1 MGAHL
6 TDQSSR
12 RTLTPGD
19 KNNLL
24 ARMRGFVRAADTAP
38 DARADRPAPA
48 FEALEEYKTLTKHRN
63 VARDYQVADPFF
75 REQAG
80 RAGPTTVIDGREVLN
95 FSSYDY
101 LGLNHAPSVAAAAK
115 AAIDQYGTSVSASR
129 LVAGE
134 RPILRELERKLA
146 AVYDA
151 EDAVVFVSGHGT
163 NVGVISTLMRPQDLI
178 LYDQLCHS
186 SILVGTKLSG
196 AVRRAFP
203 HNDLAALERMLDEAD
218 GDHER
223 ILIVVEGLYSMDGDL
238 PDLKQLI
245 ALKRRYGAWLMV
257 DEAHSLGVLGAT
269 GRGVAEHTGVDP
281 REVDIWMG
289 TLSKTLAGA
298 GGYIAGSAGLV
309 ELLKLGVS
317 GFIYSVGLSP
327 PVAGAAIEA
336 LDILRREPERTERLK
351 RNGRLFL
358 EAAQAAG
365 LDTGL
370 SEGYAVCPILIG
382 DSLRAAKLCET
393 LLREGVNVSPI
404 IYPAVPMQSARLRFF
419 ITSEHTEEQIRT
431 AIATTKRELDKLV
444 AEGFGL
450 SMVARLLASGQ
461 KPWSEA

>member
-1 MGAHL
+1 MGAQL
-6 TDQSSR
+6 TESTSR
-12 RTLTPGD
+12 RTLTQGD
-19 KNNLL
+19 KSNLL
-24 ARMRGFVRAADTAP
+24 ARMRGLVRSVEGPPET
-38 DARADRPAPA
+38 RADRAAPS
-48 FEALEEYKTLTKHRN
+48 FESLDEFKTLTKHRN
-63 VARDYQVADPFF
+63 VAREYQVADPFF

-80 RAGPTTVIDGREVLN
+80 RAGPTTVIHGREVLN

-101 LGLNHAPSVAAAAK
+101 LGLNHVPSVSAAAK

-134 RPILRELERKLA
+134 RAILRDLERKLA
-146 AVYDA
+146 TVYDA
-151 EDAVVFVSGHGT
+151 DDAVVFVSGHGT
-163 NVGVISTLMRPQDLI
+163 NVGVISTLIRPQDLV
-178 LYDQLCHS
+178 LYDSLCHS

-203 HNDLAALERMLDEAD
+203 HNDLAALERMLEEAD

-238 PDLKQLI
+238 PDLKQLV
-245 ALKRRYGAWLMV
+245 ALKKRYGAWLMV
-257 DEAHSLGVLGAT
+257 DEAHALGVLGAT
-269 GRGVAEHTGVDP
+269 GRGIAEHAGVDP

-298 GGYIAGSAGLV
+298 GGYVAGSAGLV

-327 PVAGAAIEA
+327 PVAGAAIAA
-336 LDILRREPERTERLK
+336 LDVMAREPDRSERLK

-358 EAAQAAG
+358 ETARAAG

-370 SEGYAVCPILIG
+370 GEGYAVCPVLIG
-382 DSLRAAKLCET
+382 DSLRAAKLCEN
-393 LLREGVNVSPI
+393 LLKEGLNVLPI

-419 ITSEHTEEQIRT
+419 ITSEHTEAHIKT
-431 AIATTKRELDKLV
+431 AIDTTKRELDKLV

-450 SMVARLLASGQ
+450 SMVARLMASGQ
-461 KPWSEA
+461 KAWTEV

>member
-1 MGAHL
+1 L

-19 KNNLL
+19 KNNLI
-24 ARMRGFVRAADTAP
+24 ARMRGLVRTASDSRTAEP
-38 DARADRPAPA
+38 HVDRPAPA
-48 FEALEEYKTLTKHRN
+48 FNTLEEYKSLTKHRN

-75 REQAG
+75 REQDG
-80 RAGPTTVIDGREVLN
+80 RAGATTWIDGQEAVN

-101 LGLNHAPSVAAAAK
+101 LGLNHVPSVAAAAK

-134 RPILRELERKLA
+134 RRILRDLERKLA
-146 AVYDA
+146 DVYQA
-151 EDAVVFVSGHGT
+151 EDAVVFVSGHAT
-163 NVGVISTLMRPQDLI
+163 NVGVISTLMRPQDLV
-178 LYDQLCHS
+178 LYDSLCHS

-203 HNDLAALERMLDEAD
+203 HNDLAALERMLEDAAA
-218 GDHER
+218 DHER
-223 ILIVVEGLYSMDGDL
+223 VLIVVEGLYSMDGDL
-238 PDLKQLI
+238 PDLKRLI
-245 ALKRRYGAWLMV
+245 EIKRRHGAWLMV
-257 DEAHSLGVLGAT
+257 DEAHSLGVLGTT
-269 GRGVAEHTGVDP
+269 GRGLAEHAGVDP

-298 GGYIAGSAGLV
+298 GGYIAGSASLI

-317 GFIYSVGLSP
+317 GYIYSVGLSP
-327 PVAGAAIEA
+327 PVAGAAIESLA
-336 LDILRREPERTERLK
+336 VMAREPERGARLK
-351 RNGRLFL
+351 RNGKLFL
-358 EAAQAAG
+358 ETARAAG

-370 SEGYAVCPILIG
+370 GEGYAVCPVLIG
-382 DSLRAAKLCET
+382 DSLRAAKLTEI
-393 LLREGVNVSPI
+393 LLKEGLNVLPI
-404 IYPAVPMQSARLRFF
+404 IYPAVPMQAARLRFF
-419 ITSEHTEEQIRT
+419 ITSEHTEEQIRS

-444 AEGFGL
+444 AQGFGL

>member
-1 MGAHL
+1 M
-6 TDQSSR
+6 TNQSSR
-12 RTLTPGD
+12 GTLTPGD
-19 KNNLL
+19 KSTLL
-24 ARMRGFVRAADTAP
+24 ARMRGLVRAVDTAP
-38 DARADRPAPA
+38 EARADRPAPA
-48 FEALEEYKTLTKHRN
+48 FDSLDEFKTLTKHRD

-80 RAGPTTVIDGREVLN
+80 RAGPTTVIDGREVVN

-101 LGLNHAPSVAAAAK
+101 LGLNHAPSVAVAAK
-115 AAIDQYGTSVSASR
+115 AAIDRYGTSVSASR

-134 RPILRELERKLA
+134 RPILRDLERKLA
-146 AVYDA
+146 QVYGAD
-151 EDAVVFVSGHGT
+151 DAVVFVSGHGT
-163 NVGVISTLMRPQDLI
+163 NVGVISTLMRPQDLV
-178 LYDQLCHS
+178 LYDQLAHS

-203 HNDLAALERMLDEAD
+203 HNDLAALERMLEEAS

-223 ILIVVEGLYSMDGDL
+223 ILIVVEGLYSMDGDM
-238 PDLKQLI
+238 PDLKRLI

-257 DEAHSLGVLGAT
+257 DEAHALGVLGAT
-269 GRGVAEHTGVDP
+269 GRGIAEHVGVDP

-298 GGYIAGSAGLV
+298 GGYIAGSAGLI

-327 PVAGAAIEA
+327 PVAGAAMEA
-336 LDILRREPERTERLK
+336 LDVMGREPERIERLR

-358 EAAQAAG
+358 ETAKAAG

-370 SEGYAVCPILIG
+370 GEGFAVCPVLVG
-382 DSLRAAKLCET
+382 DSLRAAKLCEN
-393 LLREGVNVSPI
+393 LLQEGLNVLPI

-419 ITSEHTEEQIRT
+419 ITSEHTEDQIKT
-431 AIATTKRELDKLV
+431 AIAITKRELDKLI
-444 AEGFGL
+444 AGGFGL
-450 SMVARLLASGQ
+450 STVARLLAAKQSL
-461 KPWSEA
+461 PRED

>member
-1 MGAHL
+1 L
-6 TDQSSR
+6 TESTKRQPLSPS
-12 RTLTPGD
+12 D
-19 KNNLL
+19 KSNLL
-24 ARMRGFVRAADTAP
+24 SRMRGLVRSV
-38 DARADRPAPA
+38 DASPEVRADRAAPA
-48 FEALEEYKTLTKHRN
+48 FDSLDEYKMLTKHRT

-80 RAGPTTVIDGREVLN
+80 RAGPTTLIDGREVLN

-101 LGLNHAPSVAAAAK
+101 LGLNHVPSVAAAAK

-134 RPILRELERKLA
+134 RPILRDLERSIA

-151 EDAVVFVSGHGT
+151 DDAVVFVSGHGT
-163 NVGVISTLMRPQDLI
+163 NVGVISTLIRPQDLV

-203 HNDLAALERMLDEAD
+203 HNDLAALERMLAEAD
-218 GDHER
+218 GEHER

-238 PDLKQLI
+238 PDLNQLI

-257 DEAHSLGVLGAT
+257 DEAHALGVLGAT
-269 GRGVAEHTGVDP
+269 GRGLAEHAGVDP
-281 REVDIWMG
+281 RDVDIWMG

-298 GGYIAGSAGLV
+298 GGYIAGSAGLI

-327 PVAGAAIEA
+327 PVAGAALEA
-336 LDILRREPERTERLK
+336 LAVMARESERSARLK
-351 RNGRLFL
+351 RNGLLFL
-358 EAAQAAG
+358 ETARAAG

-370 SEGYAVCPILIG
+370 GEGYAVCPVLIG
-382 DSLRAAKLCET
+382 DSLRAAKLCEV
-393 LLREGVNVSPI
+393 LLREGLNVLPI

-419 ITSEHTEEQIRT
+419 ITSEHTETQIRT
-431 AIATTKRELDKLV
+431 AITTTKRELEKLV

-450 SMVARLLASGQ
+450 STVARMVAAGQ